1 MEISVTAGVEHIQTF
16 VHPQVIIIDNPSRE
30 DLFFITALR
39 SKAMDIGKSVIELPV
54 DAAENMMW
62 ITRLDSAS
70 LAGLSIWF

>member
-1 MEISVTAGVEHIQTF
+1 MTAGVEHIQTF